1 MDNSSVSERDLI
13 LLEKIEQNPD
23 ITQASL
29 ASHLGIAVGTVNW
42 HLKRMIDKGYVKVR
56 RLERKKL
63 RYIITPE
70 GIALRARL
78 TVDYIQTS
86 FRMYRLVRER
96 MVEVL
101 NEVEKAGYQQV
112 ILRGDG
118 EIGEVCHLTC
128 MEREIEVINQGN
140 VPELEIN
147 GLKIELRMPGNDKAK
162 TNVEQDRENG

>member
-1 MDNSSVSERDLI
+1 MDNSSVAERDLI

-23 ITQASL
+23 INQASL

-101 NEVEKAGYQQV
+101 DEVAKAGYRQV
-112 ILRGDG
+112 ILHGDG
-118 EIGEVCHLTC
+118 EIGEVCLLTC
-128 MEREIEVINQGN
+128 MEREIEVVDQGHL
-140 VPELEIN
+140 PELEII
-147 GLKIELRMPGNDKAK
+147 GFKIELKMPGMDEGETDK
-162 TNVEQDRENG
+162 